1 MILQFPIWN
10 LRRVCAYGGWDH
22 TMEKG
27 LIQTLA
33 HTIHLIQRENW
44 INTISVR
51 VFFPLLLQLSLLF
64 SAPILFLYYRPDLTN
79 LIVRYATHWRLTRIR
94 KIYRYKYFLSSS
106 PDRNHSIKIP
116 TQMDWEMKK
125 INAKKRKALFGMF
138 NSFFY
143 NTCGVCLF
151 LAPPVAHPNHI
162 GPTLTWSTSHSS
174 RLILNPLQESNRI
187 DVASEHNIFQTV
199 FKYRW
204 RFIGDIIY
212 GTFRCSVLLL
222 LCVCVCVASSPIIR
236 VALLIFILLCDKFF
250 LLWA

>member
-1 MILQFPIWN
+1 MQ
-10 LRRVCAYGGWDH
+10 RK
-22 TMEKG
+22 EKRS
-27 LIQTLA
+27 LA
-33 HTIHLIQRENW
+33 CSIH
-44 INTISVR
+44 
-51 VFFPLLLQLSLLF
+51 
-64 SAPILFLYYRPDLTN
+64 
-79 LIVRYATHWRLTRIR
+79 
-94 KIYRYKYFLSSS
+94 
-106 PDRNHSIKIP
+106 
-116 TQMDWEMKK
+116 
-125 INAKKRKALFGMF
+125 
-138 NSFFY
+138 FFY

-222 LCVCVCVASSPIIR
+222 LCVCVCVLRLLPLFELLSSFSFFCVINSFCCGHKKFNIRHRKWWWLLLQFFFGQRQRKSHRNIHIINVQ
-236 VALLIFILLCDKFF
+236 VAVSVLADLYPGPGIM
-250 LLWA
+250 